1 MLTALTGRA
10 ARQWAAA
17 AVVGC
22 SARGGARAL
31 SDITYDAGTTDV
43 DALIEENLDKTTR
56 RRKDDSPL
64 RLLTTRREALALYR
78 EIWRVTALF
87 DWPDDKGRLW
97 RDVLRESARVEYEAA
112 RFEQDPEILNRLLL
126 VGRDAVHQVAEKFL
140 AKRQQM
146 IDQAEAALLSGQGQP
161 PGQPPLPSTWRA

>member
-43 DALIEENLDKTTR
+43 DALIEENL
-56 RRKDDSPL
+56 
-64 RLLTTRREALALYR
+64 
-78 EIWRVTALF
+78 
-87 DWPDDKGRLW
+87 
-97 RDVLRESARVEYEAA
+97 
-112 RFEQDPEILNRLLL
+112 
-126 VGRDAVHQVAEKFL
+126 VG
-140 AKRQQM
+140 
-146 IDQAEAALLSGQGQP
+146 
-161 PGQPPLPSTWRA
+161 W